1 MLMYLV
7 RRLCL
12 FAVAAGVLGAA
23 AALIPDDADDA
34 AAATTGRASRPPVSI
49 WPGDPTV

>member
-1 MLMYLV
+1 MLMYWI

-23 AALIPDDADDA
+23 ASLIPDPA
-34 AAATTGRASRPPVSI
+34 
-49 WPGDPTV
+49 DPTV